1 MGLGENKIVEIFLR
15 PMDMVHIDISKC
27 KNHFYGWWISPLIA
41 VLPMSTVASSSAAV
55 TKVSR
60 TRLSPSRSRSE
71 RPSTSV
77 RLVYGQGSLR

>member
-1 MGLGENKIVEIFLR
+1 MKLTFLVYLIKPLDMFNMHYTFQFDIFLFVR
-15 PMDMVHIDISKC
+15 PIS
-27 KNHFYGWWISPLIA
+27 SLIA
-41 VLPMSTVASSSAAV
+41 VPMSTVAASSAAV

-71 RPSTSV
+71 RPSV

>member
-1 MGLGENKIVEIFLR
+1 
-15 PMDMVHIDISKC
+15 MDMVHIDISRC
-27 KNHFYGWWISPLIA
+27 KNPSYGWWISPLI
-41 VLPMSTVASSSAAV
+41 TVTATTSAAV

-71 RPSTSV
+71 RPSV

>member
-1 MGLGENKIVEIFLR
+1 MGIGENNTVNILSNT
-15 PMDMVHIDISKC
+15 MDMVHMDISGC
-27 KNHFYGWWISPLIA
+27 QNPPYGWLISPFI
-41 VLPMSTVASSSAAV
+41 TVTVTKTAAV

-71 RPSTSV
+71 RPSV